1 MFDRKLDGIL
11 FPQSSQLSLWLGFV
25 FRGFPSKFW
34 VQTPT
39 YFLFL
44 LDNRIMKTSPS
55 HHLPYDGLVPCEV

>member
-1 MFDRKLDGIL
+1 MESCSHQAHNLVYGC
-11 FPQSSQLSLWLGFV
+11 GFV

-44 LDNRIMKTSPS
+44 LDNRMMKTSPS
-55 HHLPYDGLVPCEV
+55 HHLSYDELVPCEV